1 MSRDPYEQLSRSP
14 VDSADHEESRIVGDE
29 DGSPRRDAVDDREGA
44 LEPVQSRNSGE
55 QEADDYEGL
64 VEALQTRQLKS
75 CFKELRQQYEIK
87 HDELLPSGKKRKI
100 SVDEEVDY

>member
-1 MSRDPYEQLSRSP
+1 MSSPPPPMKIPRREASLYHLTLRLPPLPRSPLRMSRDPYEQLSRSP

-64 VEALQTRQLKS
+64 V
-75 CFKELRQQYEIK
+75 
-87 HDELLPSGKKRKI
+87 
-100 SVDEEVDY
+100 